1 MKLLASAIRDVTQSV
16 RNQPPSLSGSPDR
29 PSGSTPGSPK
39 AAATAG
45 PTSFCKWLCE
55 SSPAISRISPAMG
68 AAVAAANTAAASR
81 TSTGSLG
88 DDHRGRHLRLEA
100 IDRGGIC
107 QVRPA
112 VLGALGEF
120 LRLLA
125 IGRSGEVSDQP
136 GGRRQLAA

>member
-1 MKLLASAIRDVTQSV
+1 M
-16 RNQPPSLSGSPDR
+16 
-29 PSGSTPGSPK
+29 
-39 AAATAG
+39 
-45 PTSFCKWLCE
+45 
-55 SSPAISRISPAMG
+55 SPAMG

-136 GGRRQLAA
+136 GAVGSEPLDGRTLDTEMIFSKRESTISTGS